1 MSRADE
7 MFEELGY
14 EIDIDIKYGLI
25 RYNKEDK
32 YYIRFAIEDKT
43 IELNSIEDNRVWILG
58 MNMKLLQAINE
69 KVKELGW
76 LDV

>member
-32 YYIRFAIEDKT
+32 YYIRFASEDKT
-43 IELNSIEDNRVWILG
+43 IE
-58 MNMKLLQAINE
+58 
-69 KVKELGW
+69 
-76 LDV
+76 